1 MFEKSFVR
9 TGHIKQLI
17 LFQIFLMLVVLCGHV
32 HAGNIHGRVII
43 RKPLSENSTIV
54 SRSIIRKYVKKMT
67 NSYQMDQGVRGEPT
81 DVVIYIDGLKMVRAA
96 KPKIAVVD
104 QTEEKFVPH
113 VLPILVGSN
122 VKFLNSDDVYHNVF
136 SFSSAKSF
144 DLGRYANGDFRYVT
158 FRKPG
163 VVNVYCDIHTHMNA
177 FILVLTNPFFVQPEA
192 NGEFI
197 IKNVP
202 AGTYTLKAW
211 YGRMPE
217 LSKKVTVKQGTDT
230 EVNFL
235 FK

>member
-9 TGHIKQLI
+9 TGHFKQFI
-17 LFQIFLMLVVLCGHV
+17 LLQLFLMLVLLCGRMY
-32 HAGNIHGRVII
+32 AGDIHGKVII
-43 RKPLSENSTIV
+43 RKPSLENSTIV

-67 NSYQMDQGVRGEPT
+67 NSYQMDRGVRGEPT
-81 DVVIYIDGLKMVRAA
+81 DVVIYIDGLKMENDAQS
-96 KPKIAVVD
+96 KIAVMD
-104 QTEEKFVPH
+104 QTGEKFVPH
-113 VLPILVGSN
+113 VLPILVGSK

-177 FILVLTNPFFVQPEA
+177 FILVLTNPFFVQPDA
-192 NGEFI
+192 HGEFM
-197 IKNVP
+197 IKDVP

-211 YGRMPE
+211 YGRTPE
-217 LSKKVTVKQGTDT
+217 LSKKITLKQGTDT